1 MSTFATLA
9 INNYA
14 AVSTNYNTIRANG
27 DVAVWADKTQGT
39 LSGYRVIEATVK
51 RPKVVTGVT
60 RVKISVAR
68 PVVNGTTAL
77 VDYTGRA
84 ICEFL
89 LPAAITLAERQELV
103 AAMANALDNAAQVR
117 PMVFDYDMPV

>member
-9 INNYA
+9 VNNYA
-14 AVSTNYNTIRANG
+14 AAAVNYTTIRANG
-27 DVAVWADKTQGT
+27 DIAVWADKSQGT
-39 LSGYRVIEATVK
+39 ISGYRVIEATVK
-51 RPKVVTGVT
+51 RPKLASGVT

-68 PVVNGTTAL
+68 PIVNGTTAL

-89 LPAAITLAERQELV
+89 LPAAITLAERQELI
-103 AAMANALDNAAQVR
+103 AAMANALDNTVQVR
-117 PMVFDYDMPV
+117 PMVIDYDMPV